1 MVKLFTKK
9 QFFAFLAS
17 LFITLVA
24 GFFVFGLFLG
34 SNNYIYVFNK
44 VLGQASLPVSDDVNI
59 IFEEEPE
66 KNNIVSNTIGE
77 EIFEKE
83 TPVII
88 VHEITEQERQ
98 DLLDDIAEKLDII
111 QQKVNELVAESNPD
125 KEQKIEEENE
135 EEIDEEE
142 SEENKDEQDILE
154 KEKVEEN
161 KNGGLINYPT
171 ILISEVQIGIEN
183 RFIKLYN
190 PTDQN
195 VSLTGWYLQRKTET
209 SDTWSSCVSSTK
221 FEGKIIFAQSY
232 FLISKTNPLADI
244 FDEDLT
250 ITENNSLI
258 LKNPSRQ
265 ISDEFFTV
273 APPATIV
280 SGGGENSEEAEPALK
295 NILISEIQIEG
306 ETTKDDWIE
315 LYNPNDF
322 DVYLGDYNGN
332 YVKLW
337 KLNSKGNYDSIKSWG
352 GDKVA
357 KISANG
363 FYLWASSS
371 NEGFPLSVGA
381 DCFTKQNI
389 SSNNGLVL
397 KLGANDVAEELD
409 AVEWEDIENGR
420 GLCRLDFSTN
430 DWEICVPT
438 PKAENQKYVETPAN
452 GSEDYN
458 LNLGSE
464 DYFTN

>member
-1 MVKLFTKK
+1 MRKLFTKK

-195 VSLTGWYLQRKTET
+195 VALTDWYLQRKTET

-295 NILISEIQIEG
+295 NILISEIQIGSQFDEKQ
-306 ETTKDDWIE
+306 EFIE
-315 LYNPNDF
+315 LYNPNNSSVDLTNWYLQRKTSGSSSWGSYAPKSLF
-322 DVYLGDYNGN
+322 LNKTITAKGYFLIARNGYFTELGDIFTN
-332 YVKLW
+332 YAITNSNFFVFKNSDQEVSDE
-337 KLNSKGNYDSIKSWG
+337 LNLIG
-352 GDKVA
+352 
-357 KISANG
+357 
-363 FYLWASSS
+363 
-371 NEGFPLSVGA
+371 
-381 DCFTKQNI
+381 QNPD
-389 SSNNGLVL
+389 
-397 KLGANDVAEELD
+397 ND
-409 AVEWEDIENGR
+409 R
-420 GLCRLDFSTN
+420 SLCRLDFSTN

-438 PKAENQKYVETPAN
+438 PGAENQKYVETPAN
-452 GSEDYN
+452 DSGDYF
-458 LNLGSE
+458 LGSE
-464 DYFTN
+464 DYFAN